1 MHVTGKGE
9 WKRHV
14 DKMRL
19 RIDSNDSSTNNKQQ
33 STNVTPAM
41 QSAIENNNY
50 YQKNNSY
57 YPKLVSGHTNNHMR
71 LVEIVFGQW

>member
-19 RIDSNDSSTNNKQQ
+19 RIDSNDSSTNDRQQ

-41 QSAIENNNY
+41 QSVIENKAITQN
-50 YQKNNSY
+50 
-57 YPKLVSGHTNNHMR
+57 
-71 LVEIVFGQW
+71 W